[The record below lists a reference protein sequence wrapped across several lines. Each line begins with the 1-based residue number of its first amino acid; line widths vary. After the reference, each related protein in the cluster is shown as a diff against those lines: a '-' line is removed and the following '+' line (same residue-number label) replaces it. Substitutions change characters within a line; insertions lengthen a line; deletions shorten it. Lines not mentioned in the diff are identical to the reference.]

1 MGSDLSSARQR
12 FRAIRFAIA
21 SLACVI
27 VSLAYLPAAIAD
39 GVIDNSAI
47 DFDSDVVPI
56 LTKHGCNAG
65 ACHGAA
71 AGRGQFQLSLFG
83 SNPDADYEA
92 IVDAFQGRR
101 IHLRE
106 PESSL
111 LLAKPSGR
119 IAHEGGEIF
128 DPSSSTAHL
137 LHRWIEQGARRGTKR
152 PLTSFRIEWKR
163 IDSDRH
169 RVQLRAYA
177 RLDGS
182 DETDV
187 TDRVRFSIDPSDSLP
202 WDPDHAIMDLDRPG
216 RFLVLARYM
225 QRVVPVILE
234 RPWNEPSDSA
244 KRQTDTGWIDA
255 EIDRQ
260 LDAMGLSCAPEIEES
275 AWMRRTCLD
284 LTGRLPTLQQLQQY
298 DAIDPSMRRQAWVD
312 QLLNSPEY
320 VEYGT
325 NRMARF
331 LGLRGLSNEPQ
342 VVESFAQWIRQS
354 VDEDR
359 PFPEMVRELLTS
371 SGDSHSIGAANF
383 SRLAGDPRNH
393 AEVVART
400 FMGVRLQCANCHDHP
415 FDRWTQDD
423 YHGLAAVFAGIDRG
437 RVVRL
442 GSRGEVTNLKTMQAA
457 RPRIPGVRFL
467 ESADLHDLGVDAF
480 AEWLVDPDNPVL
492 ARVMVNRIWCE
503 MMGRGLVHPIDDFRE
518 TNPASHP
525 QLLERL
531 AAYYRSEGYR
541 VRPLLRRIALSRV
554 YSRSSVEMEPGASE
568 VFYHCGIARP
578 MEPEVLFDAVHD
590 VLEVPSIDPRH
601 GNRFRAVQW
610 IDANVSNESLDILGR
625 CSRPERCNVS
635 ARSFGLER
643 QLHWLQGDLVQ
654 RPLLSGSTFF
664 DRFIESG
671 ADDRTIIENAYR
683 RVYCRFPS
691 PTEIDLWLPQVPTSA
706 SQRREWYQDWVWSLL
721 SSSEFMNR

>member
-92 IVDAFQGRR
+92 IVHAFQGRR

-137 LHRWIEQGARRGTKR
+137 LHQWIEQGARRGTKR
-152 PLTSFRIEWKR
+152 PLTSFRIESQR
-163 IDSDRH
+163 IDSDKDRM
-169 RVQLRAYA
+169 QLRAYA
-177 RLDGS
+177 RLDEA

-187 TDRVRFSIDPSDSLP
+187 TDRVRFSIDPSDALP
-202 WDPDHAIMDLDRPG
+202 WDPDQAIMDLDRPG
-216 RFLVLARYM
+216 RFVVLARYM

-234 RPWNEPSDSA
+234 RPWNEPSGSPND
-244 KRQTDTGWIDA
+244 QTDAGWIDA

-260 LDAMGLSCAPEIEES
+260 LHAMGLPCAPQVDES
-275 AWMRRTCLD
+275 TWMRRTSID
-284 LTGRLPTLQQLQQY
+284 LTGRLPTLEQLERY
-298 DAIDPSMRRQAWVD
+298 HATDPSMRRQKWVD
-312 QLLNSPEY
+312 QLLDSPEY

-325 NRMARF
+325 NRMARM
-331 LGLRGLSNEPQ
+331 LGLRGLPNEPQ
-342 VVESFAQWIRQS
+342 VVESFAQWIRRS
-354 VDEDR
+354 VAEDR
-359 PFPEMVRELLTS
+359 PLPEMVHELLTS
-371 SGDSHSIGAANF
+371 SGDSHAIGPANF
-383 SRLAGDPRNH
+383 SRLAGDPRSH

-442 GSRGEVTNLKTMQAA
+442 GSRGEVTNLKTLQAA

-467 ESADLHDLGVDAF
+467 EAAELHDLGVDAF

-492 ARVMVNRIWCE
+492 ARVGVNRIWCE

-541 VRPLLRRIALSRV
+541 LRPLLRQIALSRV
-554 YSRSSVEMEPGASE
+554 YSRSDVETEPGASH
-568 VFYHCGIARP
+568 VFYHSGIARP

-590 VLEVPSIDPRH
+590 VLEVPSIDPTH
-601 GNRFRAVQW
+601 GNTFRAVQW
-610 IDANVSNESLDILGR
+610 IDANASNESLDILGR
-625 CSRPERCNVS
+625 CSRPERCNAS
-635 ARSFGLER
+635 AGSFGLER

-654 RPLLSGSTFF
+654 QPLLSGSTFF
-664 DRFIESG
+664 DRLIESG
-671 ADDRTIIENAYR
+671 ADDRMIIENAYR
-683 RVYCRFPS
+683 RVYCRLPS

-706 SQRREWYQDWVWSLL
+706 IERREWYQDWVWSLL
-721 SSSEFMNR
+721 SSSEFMYR